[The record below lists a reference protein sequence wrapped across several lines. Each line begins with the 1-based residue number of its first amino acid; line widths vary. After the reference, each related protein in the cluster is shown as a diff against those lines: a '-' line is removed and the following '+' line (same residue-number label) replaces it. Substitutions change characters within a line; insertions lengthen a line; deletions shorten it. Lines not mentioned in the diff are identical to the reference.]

1 MRAVS
6 IGFWLVAA
14 TTVLL
19 YVLMVVDIGR
29 QIGDR

>member
-14 TTVLL
+14 PTVLL
-19 YVLMVVDIGR
+19 YALMVVDIGR

>member
-19 YVLMVVDIGR
+19 YVLMVVDIGAE
-29 QIGDR
+29 IGDR

>member
-19 YVLMVVDIGR
+19 YVLLVVDIGK